1 MKYWPTN
8 HNKKKYSKKLS
19 VEYKKPTSHSEKSD
33 NEQKS
38 KNYNMDKENSNLFK
52 GIIKVTKKSLKEKKT
67 PETQSNTINN
77 NIFDFTNFV
86 YNNEEHLNND
96 KFYIIKSS
104 KNNNS
109 PKYNNAISPSSI
121 LESKNKIFNKSKS
134 SLEISNLSN
143 HVSKEQNINIKTTLF
158 NKNSK
163 KLSLNYNN
171 NNTVRKKQKRGSVI
185 GNMTHKNR
193 NNHNFHFFFKLK
205 EKDKIPSKTPY
216 LDKIWNFSNNKL
228 DSKPKTNIHTKKIS
242 EISLVKQNSYEI
254 NTNKISK
261 TNIKYEKNEEILD
274 KSENKLEKDKNKET
288 IDKKQEE
295 KIEKNETK
303 NSDKIIF
310 SAEKIKKNNIIFNL
324 LNKPFF
330 CCFK

>member
-1 MKYWPTN
+1 
-8 HNKKKYSKKLS
+8 
-19 VEYKKPTSHSEKSD
+19 
-33 NEQKS
+33 
-38 KNYNMDKENSNLFK
+38 MDKESLNLFK
-52 GIIKVTKKSLKEKKT
+52 GIVKVTKRSLKEKKT

-109 PKYNNAISPSSI
+109 PKYNNAISPSVT
-121 LESKNKIFNKSKS
+121 LKSKHKAFNKYKS
-134 SLEISNLSN
+134 SLDLMDF
-143 HVSKEQNINIKTTLF
+143 SKDQNIKKTLL
-158 NKNSK
+158 NKNSNK
-163 KLSLNYNN
+163 FSLNYYTNN
-171 NNTVRKKQKRGSVI
+171 SSKRKQRRRSVI

-295 KIEKNETK
+295 KIQKNETK

-310 SAEKIKKNNIIFNL
+310 SAEKVKKNNIIFNL